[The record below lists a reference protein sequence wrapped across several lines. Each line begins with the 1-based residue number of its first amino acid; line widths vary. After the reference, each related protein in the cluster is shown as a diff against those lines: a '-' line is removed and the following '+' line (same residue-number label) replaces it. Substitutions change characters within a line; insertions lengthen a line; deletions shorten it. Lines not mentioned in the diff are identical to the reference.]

1 MGWLKGH
8 WQLLALMALVAV
20 LWNTPLIWP
29 LKILVVFFHELA
41 HGIAAVLTGGEIV
54 LITLTPDQG
63 GTAVTRG
70 GSRFAILSAGYLG
83 SLLFGVILF
92 LAALRTQA
100 DRFVVAALSVL
111 LFGVALFYL
120 RDRFALAFALS
131 TGLALLAISKWLGAA
146 VNDLV
151 LRIIGLTSMI
161 YVPLDIV
168 SDTITRAHLSS
179 DARML
184 AEAYGATTV
193 FWGLIWLAV
202 SLMVIGTCLRH
213 TLGANSN
220 ITLDRI
226 TR

>member
-1 MGWLKGH
+1 MRDH
-8 WQLLALMALVAV
+8 WQLILITILVVA
-20 LWNTPLIWP
+20 LWNTSVVLP
-29 LKILVVFFHELA
+29 LKILVVFLHELS
-41 HGIAAVLTGGEIV
+41 HGLAAVFTGGSIEG
-54 LITLTPDQG
+54 LTVTADQG
-63 GTAVTRG
+63 GQALTRG

>member
-1 MGWLKGH
+1 MRDH
-8 WQLLALMALVAV
+8 WQLILITILVVA
-20 LWNTPLIWP
+20 LWNTSVVLP
-29 LKILVVFFHELA
+29 LKILVVFLHELS
-41 HGIAAVLTGGEIV
+41 HGLAAVFTGGSIEG
-54 LITLTPDQG
+54 LTVTADQG
-63 GTAVTRG
+63 GQALTRG

-100 DRFVVAALSVL
+100 DRFVVAALSIL